1 MQRWQH
7 HLLGLFSGLALSAPA
22 LATPAYH
29 VSVDTAAL
37 AGSAGFLDFTLGGL
51 LDSPAAHVSITGLS
65 GGNANGST
73 VLDGDAGTLAG
84 GWQLGNLGAFNG
96 VYQGWQF
103 GNRLDFD
110 LAFGGDWLSATSGSG
125 STLAFKLWDT
135 QGQTL
140 LTSDG
145 NGDLLR
151 FELSAGG
158 QVGVNRF
165 PDASGGSPAA
175 TVAAVPEPQSVVLM
189 LVGLAVLGWRLRRT
203 RA

>member
-7 HLLGLFSGLALSAPA
+7 HLLGLLAGLALSAPA
-22 LATPAYH
+22 LAAPAYH

-37 AGSAGFLDFTLGGL
+37 AGSTGFLDFTLGGL
-51 LDSPAAHVSITGLS
+51 LDSPAAHVSITS
-65 GGNANGST
+65 PIGGSANGSAS
-73 VLDGDAGTLAG
+73 LDGDASTLAG

-96 VYQGWQF
+96 IYQGWQF
-103 GNRLDFD
+103 GNRLDFNVE
-110 LAFGGDWLSATSGSG
+110 FGGDWLTAASGSG

-158 QVGVNRF
+158 QVGIDRF
-165 PDASGGSPAA
+165 PDSAGGLPAA
-175 TVAAVPEPQSVVLM
+175 TVAAVPEPQSVALM
-189 LVGLAVLGWRLRRT
+189 VAGLAVLGWRLRRT